1 MIVGQEQ
8 DGLPFFDPV
17 FDKKQG
23 FSGLLTQIELWNTQ
37 LTSYEIR
44 DIATCKMAS
53 LRPQNKVI
61 TWKSNAWQAT
71 RETNFRDISIE
82 KLCKKN
88 LVLNQFIWP
97 SRIDFYS
104 FNNFCRTIDGKYL
117 FPSIKATILKNTL
130 YISSAQLAPLSAP
143 LGAQDGLV
151 CILVRHGSLDTWIY
165 LGRFY
170 PPRFYLCR

>member
-53 LRPQNKVI
+53 LRPQNQVI

-71 RETNFRDISIE
+71 RETNFSDISIE
-82 KLCKKN
+82 KLCQKN

-104 FNNFCRTIDGKYL
+104 FNNFCRTIDG
-117 FPSIKATILKNTL
+117 T
-130 YISSAQLAPLSAP
+130 
-143 LGAQDGLV
+143 
-151 CILVRHGSLDTWIY
+151 
-165 LGRFY
+165 
-170 PPRFYLCR
+170 

>member
-23 FSGLLTQIELWNTQ
+23 FSGLLTQIELWNTE

-53 LRPQNKVI
+53 LRPQNQVI

-71 RETNFRDISIE
+71 KETNFRDISIE
-82 KLCKKN
+82 KLCQKN

-104 FNNFCRTIDGKYL
+104 FNNFCRTIDGTLIVSINKSNYSEKYIVH
-117 FPSIKATILKNTL
+117 FFSTACAAWRAAWP
-130 YISSAQLAPLSAP
+130 
-143 LGAQDGLV
+143 
-151 CILVRHGSLDTWIY
+151 
-165 LGRFY
+165 
-170 PPRFYLCR
+170 

>member
-1 MIVGQEQ
+1 MKIFKCFYCQPDLVIKKKDYLPLHAGGSLIVGQEQ

-37 LTSYEIR
+37 LTSYDIR

-53 LRPQNKVI
+53 LRPQNRVI

-82 KLCKKN
+82 KLCQKN

-104 FNNFCRTIDGKYL
+104 FNNFCRTIDG
-117 FPSIKATILKNTL
+117 T
-130 YISSAQLAPLSAP
+130 
-143 LGAQDGLV
+143 
-151 CILVRHGSLDTWIY
+151 
-165 LGRFY
+165 
-170 PPRFYLCR
+170 